1 MAVNKFQ
8 GIETV
13 SSLSSM
19 GVYQIINSAVT
30 TTQLTNESQLS
41 DTGKTWGNFT
51 NTAGIDTY
59 SVYFFFSAS
68 SVVINT
74 ATTGADASKGS
85 TYTDP
90 VGSVSYTGCHVF
102 AKIYNVSGTGL
113 YAIKLTFPERYE
125 PTAGSETYTSNIV
138 IKTNEDAV
146 SMSRTISITHTYCQ
160 SAS

>member
-1 MAVNKFQ
+1 MAEHKFQ
-8 GIETV
+8 AIETV
-13 SSLSSM
+13 ASLSALSA
-19 GVYQIINSAVT
+19 YQISNSAVT

-74 ATTGADASKGS
+74 ATTGPDATSGSK
-85 TYTDP
+85 YTDP
-90 VGSVSYTGCHVF
+90 TYTGCSVYDH
-102 AKIYNVSGTGL
+102 IYSVSGTGL

-125 PTAGSETYTSNIV
+125 STAGYEDYTSTIT

-146 SMSRTISITHTYCQ
+146 SMTRQISIRHTYCQ